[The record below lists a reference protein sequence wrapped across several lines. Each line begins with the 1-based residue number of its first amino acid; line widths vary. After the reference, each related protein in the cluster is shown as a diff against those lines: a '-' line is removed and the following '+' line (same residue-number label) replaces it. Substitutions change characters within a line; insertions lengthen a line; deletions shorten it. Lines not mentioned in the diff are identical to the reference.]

1 MKSPQSWRGRTSRDD
16 LMADDPFTMRETL
29 LILGFIGMLAAMIL
43 VGIVCFAVGAMR

>member
-29 LILGFIGMLAAMIL
+29 LILGFIGMLAAVIL
-43 VGIVCFAVGAMR
+43 VGVTCFAVGTLQ